1 MRNFEWVTP
10 IGVTAVA
17 VAIGLGTGLGDGMGA
32 LVVPWI
38 CIHALLAMAMRLV
51 MQAGEINLAVGAF
64 YGIGAYTAAQMNLL
78 LEAPLLISVLAGGL
92 LAGLASLVFG
102 VLVLRVSG
110 AAFILVTFAANEVF
124 RLTLT
129 KTDWVGGNSG
139 IVGVFA
145 DPRATVIAMVIIT
158 GVVALLLVMLER
170 SRLGRQ
176 FAAVENKP
184 LLASFGGIN
193 PRSVKLFALVVAGV
207 ISGVAG
213 GLFAHYSSV
222 VAPPDFS
229 YMISITVLA
238 FVMIGG
244 RDYLVGA
251 VIGAAFLTLLT
262 EEMRML
268 GAYEPLIYGGALMVA
283 MVVMPKGLVGTAH
296 LGLNRL
302 RSSRSSKPDQPED
315 LDPTPSEMEKERAS

>member
-1 MRNFEWVTP
+1 MRSSEWVAP
-10 IGVTAVA
+10 IGVTGVA

-64 YGIGAYTAAQMNLL
+64 YGMGAYAAAQMNIL
-78 LEAPLLISVLAGGL
+78 LEMPLLISVLAGGV
-92 LAGLASLVFG
+92 LASLASLVFG
-102 VLVLRVSG
+102 LLVLRVSG
-110 AAFILVTFAANEVF
+110 AAFILVSFAANEVF

-139 IVGVFA
+139 IVGIFA
-145 DPRATVIAMVIIT
+145 DPRATVMAMVVIT
-158 GVVALLLVMLER
+158 GVVALLLVILER
-170 SRLGRQ
+170 SRWGRQ
-176 FAAVENKP
+176 FAVVENKP
-184 LLASFGGIN
+184 LLASAGGIN
-193 PRSVKLFALVVAGV
+193 PRAVKLLALVVAGL

-244 RDYLVGA
+244 RNYLLGAVVGA
-251 VIGAAFLTLLT
+251 SVLTLMT
-262 EEMRML
+262 EEMRMF
-268 GAYEPLIYGGALMVA
+268 GAYEPLIYGGALMIA
-283 MVVMPKGLVGTAH
+283 MVLMPKGLVGTAH
-296 LGLNRL
+296 LGLQRL
-302 RSSRSSKPDQPED
+302 MGYRSAKRDEPNDPH
-315 LDPTPSEMEKERAS
+315 PTPELEKERVH

>member
-1 MRNFEWVTP
+1 MRSSEWVAP
-10 IGVTAVA
+10 IGVTAIA
-17 VAIGLGTGLGDGMGA
+17 VAIGLGTGLGDGLGA

-64 YGIGAYTAAQMNLL
+64 YGIGAYTAAQMNIL

-102 VLVLRVSG
+102 LLVLRVSG
-110 AAFILVTFAANEVF
+110 AAFILVSFAANEVF

-139 IVGVFA
+139 IVGIFA
-145 DPRATVIAMVIIT
+145 DPRATVIAMVVIT

-170 SRLGRQ
+170 SRWGRQ
-176 FAAVENKP
+176 FAVVENKP
-184 LLASFGGIN
+184 LLASAGGIN
-193 PRSVKLFALVVAGV
+193 PRAVKLLALVVAGL

-244 RDYLVGA
+244 RNYLFGAVVGA
-251 VIGAAFLTLLT
+251 AVLTFMT
-262 EEMRML
+262 EEMRMF
-268 GAYEPLIYGGALMVA
+268 GAYEPLIYGGALMIA

-296 LGLNRL
+296 LGFQRL
-302 RSSRSSKPDQPED
+302 TGSRSAKPHEPSDPHQTPE
-315 LDPTPSEMEKERAS
+315 LEKERVP